1 MKLRLT
7 AEMQAARPIIETLQ
21 AGGYEAVFVGGAVRD
36 AVLGL
41 PVHDI
46 DIATSA
52 LPEQTM
58 SLFEKSIPTGL
69 QHGTV
74 TVIHNGITYEI
85 TTYRMETEYEDYRKP
100 KGVVFID
107 RLDEDLLRRD
117 FTMNAMAI
125 RGSGELYDPYGGL
138 ADLKRNIL
146 RCVGDADL
154 RFQEDAL
161 RMVRAVRFL
170 GSYSLKPAPS
180 AWRSLKRHS
189 ALLRHIAME
198 RVQAELDK
206 MIGCKT
212 PERALAWLGASGLL
226 HQLKEPLDDGL
237 LSRLSA
243 PAPKLAISRLDH
255 PDERWAS
262 VFIALK
268 CRPVEAKA
276 FMTSLRFPNKRNA
289 LIAAIMQLHEW
300 MNAAAEGS
308 KYNSEPQQQWIKGVL
323 RFGEATARHYLAV
336 AQSFEDGNSGRLSEQ
351 AASSLSDVM
360 NGMPAKSLK
369 ELAVGGSELQRALK
383 RKAGPWISVMLNKL
397 LQAVA
402 TGELPN
408 TKDKLL
414 EHAKLWSKEETIDEQ

>member
-1 MKLRLT
+1 MVLRLT
-7 AEMQAARPIIETLQ
+7 AEMRAALPIIETLQ

-58 SLFEKSIPTGL
+58 SLFERSIPTGL

-85 TTYRMETEYEDYRKP
+85 TTYRSETEYENYRKP
-100 KGVVFID
+100 KGVVFIE

-138 ADLKRNIL
+138 SDLEQNVL
-146 RCVGDADL
+146 RCVGDADQ

-206 MIGCKT
+206 MIGCNT
-212 PERALAWLGASGLL
+212 PERALGWLRASGLL
-226 HQLKEPLDDGL
+226 LELKEPLADGL

-243 PAPKLAISRLDH
+243 PAPQLAISCLNH

-262 VFIALK
+262 VFLALK
-268 CRPVEAKA
+268 CQVEEARA
-276 FMTSLRFPNKRNA
+276 FLSSLRFPNKRTA
-289 LIAAIMQLHEW
+289 LIVAIMQLNYW
-300 MNAAAEGS
+300 MS
-308 KYNSEPQQQWIKGVL
+308 SSLSEDGLIDKSETRQMWIRGVL
-323 RFGEATARHYLAV
+323 RFGEATSRHYLAV
-336 AQSFEDGNSGRLSEQ
+336 AQSLDGISGGLSEQ
-351 AASSLSDVM
+351 AASTLSDII

-369 ELAVGGSELQRALK
+369 ELSVGGSELQRALT
-383 RKAGPWISVMLNKL
+383 RKAGPWISNMLNRL

-402 TGELPN
+402 AGKLPN

-414 EHAKLWSKEETIDEQ
+414 EQAKLWIKEETIDE